1 MEVID
6 AVFFHFMYVPLVC
19 GDIQVRVVPNTKGSE
34 TTYPFSGRTCCY
46 CCKGEGIGNGR
57 AAAILLA
64 ESGARVVCVDLSQT
78 DAERTVQMIQNDGG
92 DREAIS
98 IVADVAKEEECNR
111 VVQETISKYRRLDI
125 LVNNVGIIGARGT
138 AATVNMSH

>member
-1 MEVID
+1 
-6 AVFFHFMYVPLVC
+6 
-19 GDIQVRVVPNTKGSE
+19 
-34 TTYPFSGRTCCY
+34 
-46 CCKGEGIGNGR
+46 
-57 AAAILLA
+57 
-64 ESGARVVCVDLSQT
+64 
-78 DAERTVQMIQNDGG
+78 MIQNDGG

-138 AATVNMSH
+138 AATVNMSHWDVGMRINVNSMVMMTKYAIPYMEKK